1 MQRTRPRRSRG
12 ALLLVVGAI
21 AACGAVALDQALS
34 NWLSSPPLRP
44 RLEAILAV
52 LLFVSIYVVVIG
64 VLSAFANRTRLIIG
78 FLTTVLAS
86 AATVHVLKWAIGR
99 ARPRLNEGPLSFAP
113 FQGLPDHDAFPSGHC
128 LAVGVLAGLLAVY
141 FGRGRWL
148 FLALAGIV
156 GVERIVT
163 RWHYLS
169 DVIAGFGL
177 AALMIWLCRRVLG
190 PAYYHTGIER
200 ARPHD

>member
-1 MQRTRPRRSRG
+1 MPRKQLRRWRG
-12 ALLLVVGAI
+12 APLLVVGAI
-21 AACGAVALDQALS
+21 AAFAAVALDQTLS

-44 RLEAILAV
+44 RIEAILTV
-52 LLFVSIYVVVIG
+52 LLFISIYVVVIG
-64 VLSAFANRTRLIIG
+64 VLSAFPNRTRLIIG

-156 GVERIVT
+156 GIERIVT
-163 RWHYLS
+163 GWHYLS
-169 DVIAGFGL
+169 DVIAGFCL
-177 AALMIWLCRRVLG
+177 AALMIGLCRRVLG
-190 PAYYHTGIER
+190 PTYYHTGVER
-200 ARPHD
+200 DRPLD